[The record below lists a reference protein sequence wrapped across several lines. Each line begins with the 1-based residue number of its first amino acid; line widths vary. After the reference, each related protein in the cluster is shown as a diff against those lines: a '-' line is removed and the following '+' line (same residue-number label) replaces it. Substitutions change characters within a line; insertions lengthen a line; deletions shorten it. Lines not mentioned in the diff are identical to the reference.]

1 MPIIMMYDKE
11 ADASIRRSPR
21 KRPLFKMPPPS
32 SSEKLPAIP
41 IPPQT
46 SILIPTVTTTDT
58 HLLPSL
64 TQPRLFTVMEVP
76 LSLRDLSAERILK
89 LQADHEGSII
99 FPSVTPKDLHGW
111 KEKHPQVIEGAKIR
125 HEYSFLTNEMQANG
139 NA

>member
-1 MPIIMMYDKE
+1 
-11 ADASIRRSPR
+11 
-21 KRPLFKMPPPS
+21 
-32 SSEKLPAIP
+32 
-41 IPPQT
+41 
-46 SILIPTVTTTDT
+46 
-58 HLLPSL
+58 
-64 TQPRLFTVMEVP
+64 MEVP
-76 LSLRDLSAERILK
+76 LSLRYLSAERILK